1 MNCTICK
8 GLGFINDTI
17 AKDNRIYDI
26 AIECDCIKS
35 YKENAIKERLLRNL
49 NLPESEYTKTFE
61 TFEVNLMTQNVHNQV
76 KSFSDDPNSRN
87 MLLFSPK
94 YGCGKSHLAKAVLLN
109 NYNKAMCAYINTAKF
124 FNDLKAGNFENLK
137 SQKEAL
143 QKADLVILDDLTLS
157 KPADWK
163 IETYYEIF
171 EDRYNN
177 NLSTIITANIKT
189 PCDLMAYL
197 GGAAFDRFIKR
208 AICVDFSNVP
218 GRRRNVN

>member
-1 MNCTICK
+1 MECQTCK
-8 GLGFINDTI
+8 GLGFTNDFIT
-17 AKDNRIYDI
+17 KGNRVYDV
-26 AIECDCIKS
+26 AIECDCLKAS
-35 YKENAIKERLLRNL
+35 KENGIKERLLKNL
-49 NLPESEYTKTFE
+49 NLPESEYIKTFE
-61 TFEVNLMTQNVHNQV
+61 TFEVNLMTQNVYQQV
-76 KSFSDDPNSRN
+76 KNFSDDPQNKN
-87 MLLFSPK
+87 LLLYSPR
-94 YGCGKSHLAKAVLLN
+94 YGCGKSHLAKSVLLN

-137 SQKEAL
+137 PQKEAL

-177 NLSTIITANIKT
+177 NLSTIITANVKT
-189 PCDLMAYL
+189 PYDLMTYL

-208 AICVDFSNVP
+208 AICVDFSEVP